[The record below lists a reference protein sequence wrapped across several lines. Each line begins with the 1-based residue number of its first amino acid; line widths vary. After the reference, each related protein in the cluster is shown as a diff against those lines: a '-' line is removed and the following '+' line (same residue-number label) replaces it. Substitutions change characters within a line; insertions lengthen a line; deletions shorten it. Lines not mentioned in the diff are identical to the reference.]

1 MTQCSGCGVGSS
13 IMDSVRSVIKAYAF
27 ERNDFTCNKDLFLI
41 DCGDGREVY
50 VCAEVLDEVEEFIE
64 RNKDRICR

>member
-1 MTQCSGCGVGSS
+1 MG
-13 IMDSVRSVIKAYAF
+13 SVRSVIKVYAF
-27 ERNDFTCNKDLFLI
+27 GRREGIRDDFTCNKDLFLI

-50 VCAEVLDEVEEFIE
+50 VCAEDLDEVEEFLE